1 MTTEYSTGY
10 FVDNENG
17 DIKTETLNGIE
28 IQFKERYDTKSAIWT
43 QNGYVF
49 VIDCYG
55 DISYDTIKQMIDSL
69 K

>member
-10 FVDNENG
+10 FVDNEQNNAYS
-17 DIKTETLNGIE
+17 ETVNGIDIE
-28 IQFKERYDTKSAIWT
+28 FKEWYNTKSAIWT

-49 VIDCYG
+49 VLDCYG
-55 DISYDTIKQMIDSL
+55 NVSFDTIKQMIVSL